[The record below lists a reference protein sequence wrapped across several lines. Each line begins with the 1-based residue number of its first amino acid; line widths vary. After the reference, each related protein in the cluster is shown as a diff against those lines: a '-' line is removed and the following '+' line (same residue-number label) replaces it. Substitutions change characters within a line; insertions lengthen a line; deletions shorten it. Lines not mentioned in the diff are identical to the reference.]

1 MKKILYRIVLVLCLL
16 LLIYSSYSIIK
27 WFLENNKSNDI
38 KTHVVKITAIEEE
51 KDKYPYIS
59 IDFTNLLKENNKV
72 KGWIQVP
79 NTNINYPVLQYSD
92 NDYYLNHDYYN
103 NYSTAGWIFL
113 DYRNNNDDTN
123 MILYGHNR
131 LDGSMFGTLKDTLKE
146 DYLNK
151 NKYIYFN
158 TLDSKNTY
166 EVFSVYKINASKF
179 NAYTNFQSDE
189 EYNNYIN
196 EIKNRSIIKLDVD
209 INTND
214 KIITLYTCDNNN
226 VDRTILH
233 AKLIQTK
240 SNS

>member
-103 NYSTAGWIFL
+103 NYCPYGNNQVHSVYHHRGYHPHHRHL
-113 DYRNNNDDTN
+113 HSRSYNPYGDYNYRPT
-123 MILYGHNR
+123 
-131 LDGSMFGTLKDTLKE
+131 
-146 DYLNK
+146 
-151 NKYIYFN
+151 YFN
-158 TLDSKNTY
+158 
-166 EVFSVYKINASKF
+166 
-179 NAYTNFQSDE
+179 
-189 EYNNYIN
+189 
-196 EIKNRSIIKLDVD
+196 R
-209 INTND
+209 
-214 KIITLYTCDNNN
+214 N
-226 VDRTILH
+226 VSTGSAIHILRD
-233 AKLIQTK
+233 
-240 SNS
+240 